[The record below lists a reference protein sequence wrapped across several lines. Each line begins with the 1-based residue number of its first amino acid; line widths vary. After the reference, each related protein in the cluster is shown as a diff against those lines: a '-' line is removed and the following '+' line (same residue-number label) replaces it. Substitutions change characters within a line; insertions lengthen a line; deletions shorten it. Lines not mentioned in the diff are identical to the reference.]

1 MLNFIHAAAIFK
13 FQIEVFF
20 KKVSHVYFFTK
31 YIYFFLNIF
40 SNDVYRAII
49 MITILLKVLQMISL
63 NVKYLS

>member
-31 YIYFFLNIF
+31 YIFFFKYIF
-40 SNDVYRAII
+40 
-49 MITILLKVLQMISL
+49 Q
-63 NVKYLS
+63 

>member
-20 KKVSHVYFFTK
+20 KKVYMSIFLQN
-31 YIYFFLNIF
+31 IYFFLNIF